1 MPQRGERC
9 QARTGEGRG
18 GGGDGRARGLEGSD
32 TRRTRTHDTVRWG
45 REGRLCGD
53 DPLQMKGQRVPRRGA
68 VGLRGREPEVAE
80 NLLDGRGLIND
91 PQYRAHEII
100 RQWI

>member
-18 GGGDGRARGLEGSD
+18 GGGDGRARRLARGD
-32 TRRTRTHDTVRWG
+32 TRRTRTHDTVQCG
-45 REGRLCGD
+45 CEGRLCGD

-68 VGLRGREPEVAE
+68 VGLCGPMAE
-80 NLLDGRGLIND
+80 MGEGLLDGRGLINEYSGD
-91 PQYRAHEII
+91 LASTQ
-100 RQWI
+100 

>member
-18 GGGDGRARGLEGSD
+18 GGGDGRTRGLEGSD

-68 VGLRGREPEVAE
+68 VGLRGREPPVCP
-80 NLLDGRGLIND
+80 R
-91 PQYRAHEII
+91 H
-100 RQWI
+100 RQGGG